1 MTGKLRTV
9 YTCQRC
15 GYRSSKWLG
24 RCPECEQWSSLVEER
39 TTARDQR
46 RPSRDEQLAAQPVAI
61 TEVSADEGE
70 RLATGLKELDH
81 VLGGGVLPG
90 MVVLVGGDP
99 GIGKSTLLL
108 QIAGYLS
115 AAGHS
120 VLYISGEESA
130 KQTRLRAD
138 RVNALSARLLI
149 LPETSLERILEHIDR
164 LRPQLVVVDSVQTLS
179 SEQLQSGAGSISQVR
194 DVTGRLV
201 EVAKMQGIAT
211 FLVGHV
217 TKDGALAG
225 PKVLEH
231 MVDCVLY
238 FEGDASHA
246 FRILRAAK
254 NRFGSVNEIGVFEM
268 DKDGLREVRNPSQL
282 FLSERPENTSGS
294 VVVCTLEG
302 TRPLLVEV
310 QALASPSPLAMP
322 RRVSTGFDVNR
333 VALLIA
339 ILEKRVGLHL
349 HGEDIYLN
357 VAGGM
362 RVTEPA
368 VDLGVAA
375 AIASS
380 FRDRPVDPRTV
391 IVGEVGLGGEI
402 RAIAHLEARLREA
415 EKLGFQRA
423 VVPEPKRLLGAVADK
438 LHLVPVPSVGAAFE
452 SLFDA
457 PS

>member
-1 MTGKLRTV
+1 VVTEKLRTI
-9 YTCQRC
+9 YLCQNC
-15 GYRSSKWLG
+15 GYQSSKWMG
-24 RCPECEQWSSLVEER
+24 RCPECEQWSSFVEER
-39 TTARDQR
+39 TSLKAHRHQRGGDQSSAK
-46 RPSRDEQLAAQPVAI
+46 PMAI

-70 RLATGLKELDH
+70 RLPTGIGELDR
-81 VLGGGVLPG
+81 VLGGGALPG
-90 MVVLVGGDP
+90 MVILVGGDP

-108 QIAGYLS
+108 QVAGYIS
-115 AAGHS
+115 RGGHP
-120 VLYISGEESA
+120 VLYVSGEESA

-138 RVNALSARLLI
+138 RINALSEHLLI
-149 LPETSLERILEHIDR
+149 LPDTSVERILEHIEQ
-164 LRPQLVVVDSVQTLS
+164 LRPRLVVVDSVQTLS

-194 DVTGRLV
+194 DVTARIV
-201 EVAKMQGIAT
+201 EMAKSCSITT

-238 FEGDASHA
+238 FEGEASHA
-246 FRILRAAK
+246 FRILRAVK

-268 DKDGLREVRNPSQL
+268 AKDGLREVCNPSQL
-282 FLSERPENTSGS
+282 FLSERSEGTSGS

-302 TRPLLVEV
+302 TRPLLIEV

-322 RRVSTGFDVNR
+322 RRVATGFDVNR

-339 ILEKRVGLHL
+339 ILEKRVELHL
-349 HGEDIYLN
+349 HGEDVYLN
-357 VAGGM
+357 VAGGI

-368 VDLGVAA
+368 VDLGVAT

-380 FRDRPVDPRTV
+380 FRDRPIDPRTV
-391 IVGEVGLGGEI
+391 IMGEVGLGGEV
-402 RAIAHLEARLREA
+402 RAIPHLESRLREA

-423 VVPEPKRLLGAVADK
+423 VIPEPKRPIGALAGKLQIIPVTCVAD
-438 LHLVPVPSVGAAFE
+438 AFE
-452 SLFDA
+452 SLF
-457 PS
+457 

>member
-1 MTGKLRTV
+1 MTGKGRTQFI
-9 YTCQRC
+9 CQSC
-15 GYRSSKWLG
+15 GYQSRKWLG
-24 RCPECEQWSSLVEER
+24 RCPECEQWSTFVEER
-39 TTARDQR
+39 LATRGQSRGGRGEASATQAIPITAVD
-46 RPSRDEQLAAQPVAI
+46 AN
-61 TEVSADEGE
+61 EGE
-70 RLATGLKELDH
+70 RLSTGIEELDR

-108 QIAGYLS
+108 QIAGYMS

-120 VLYISGEESA
+120 VLYVSGEESA

-138 RVNALSARLLI
+138 RVHALSERLLI
-149 LPETSLERILEHIDR
+149 LPDTSLERILEHIEQ
-164 LRPQLVVVDSVQTLS
+164 LRPQLIIVDSVQTLS
-179 SEQLQSGAGSISQVR
+179 SGQLQSGAGSISQVR
-194 DVTGRLV
+194 DVTGHLV
-201 EVAKMQGIAT
+201 EVAKAQGVAT

-238 FEGDASHA
+238 FEGDASHV
-246 FRILRAAK
+246 FRILRAVK

-268 DKDGLREVRNPSQL
+268 EKDGLREVRNPSQL
-282 FLSERPENTSGS
+282 FLSGRPENTSGS
-294 VVVCTLEG
+294 VVVCTIEG
-302 TRPLLVEV
+302 TRPLLIEV

-333 VALLIA
+333 VALLVA

-349 HGEDIYLN
+349 HGEDVYLN
-357 VAGGM
+357 VAGGI
-362 RVTEPA
+362 RVIEPA

-380 FRDRPVDPRTV
+380 FRDRPIPPRTV
-391 IVGEVGLGGEI
+391 IMGEVGLGGEV
-402 RAIAHLEARLREA
+402 RAIPYLEARLREA
-415 EKLGFQRA
+415 EKLGFEQA
-423 VVPEPKRLLGAVADK
+423 VIPEFGHPIGAFAGALKIVAVA
-438 LHLVPVPSVGAAFE
+438 SVATAFE
-452 SLFDA
+452 RIF
-457 PS
+457 

>member
-1 MTGKLRTV
+1 VTGKVRTI
-9 YTCQRC
+9 YICQSC
-15 GYRSSKWLG
+15 GYQSRKWLG
-24 RCPECEQWSSLVEER
+24 RCPECEQWSSFVEER
-39 TTARDQR
+39 TTARGQR
-46 RPSRDEQLAAQPVAI
+46 AQGRDDKLTLQPVAI

-70 RLATGLKELDH
+70 RLPTGLAELDH

-108 QIAGYLS
+108 QIAGHMS
-115 AAGHS
+115 HAGCS
-120 VLYISGEESA
+120 VLYVSGEESA

-138 RVNALSARLLI
+138 RVSALSDRLLI
-149 LPETSLERILEHIDR
+149 LPDTSLERILEHIEQ

-179 SEQLQSGAGSISQVR
+179 SEQLQAGAGSISQVR

-201 EVAKMQGIAT
+201 EIAKMHGIAT

-302 TRPLLVEV
+302 TRPLLIEV

-349 HGEDIYLN
+349 HGEDVYLN

-380 FRDRPVDPRTV
+380 FRDRPIDPRTV
-391 IVGEVGLGGEI
+391 IMGEVGLGGEV
-402 RAIAHLEARLREA
+402 RAIPHLEARLREA
-415 EKLGFQRA
+415 AKLGFQQA
-423 VVPEPKRLLGAVADK
+423 VVPEPSRPSNSLTGSLTVITVA
-438 LHLVPVPSVGAAFE
+438 SVEAAFE
-452 SLFDA
+452 SLF
-457 PS
+457 

>member
-1 MTGKLRTV
+1 VTGKVRTV
-9 YTCQRC
+9 YICQRC
-15 GYRSSKWLG
+15 GYQSSKWLG
-24 RCPECEQWSSLVEER
+24 RCPECEQWSSFIEER
-39 TTARDQR
+39 TTARGQR
-46 RPSRDEQLAAQPVAI
+46 QQGHGETLAAPPVAI

-70 RLATGLKELDH
+70 RLPTGLAELDH

-90 MVVLVGGDP
+90 MVVLLGGDP

-108 QIAGYLS
+108 QIAGHMS
-115 AAGHS
+115 RIGHS
-120 VLYISGEESA
+120 VLYVSGEESA

-138 RVNALSARLLI
+138 RIGALYDRLLI
-149 LPETSLERILEHIDR
+149 LPDTSLERILEHIEQ
-164 LRPQLVVVDSVQTLS
+164 LHPQLVVVDSVQALA

-201 EVAKMQGIAT
+201 ERAKTHGIAT

-238 FEGDASHA
+238 FEGDASHT

-268 DKDGLREVRNPSQL
+268 DRDGLREVRNPSQL

-302 TRPLLVEV
+302 TRPLLIEV

-333 VALLIA
+333 VAVLIA

-349 HGEDIYLN
+349 HGEDVYLN
-357 VAGGM
+357 VAGGI

-380 FRDRPVDPRTV
+380 FRDRPLDPRTV
-391 IVGEVGLGGEI
+391 IMGEVGLGGEI
-402 RAIAHLEARLREA
+402 RAIPHLEARLREA
-415 EKLGFQRA
+415 EKLGFEQA
-423 VVPEPKRLLGAVADK
+423 VIPEPKRPLGALAGTLRIIPVA
-438 LHLVPVPSVGAAFE
+438 SVAAAFE
-452 SLFDA
+452 SLF
-457 PS
+457 

>member
-1 MTGKLRTV
+1 VTGKARTI
-9 YTCQRC
+9 YICQSC
-15 GYRSSKWLG
+15 GYQSRKWLG
-24 RCPECEQWSSLVEER
+24 RCPECEQWSSFVEER
-39 TTARDQR
+39 TTARGQ
-46 RPSRDEQLAAQPVAI
+46 PPAGRDAQALLRPVAI

-70 RLATGLKELDH
+70 RLPTGLAELDH

-108 QIAGYLS
+108 QIAGHM
-115 AAGHS
+115 GHTGYS
-120 VLYISGEESA
+120 VLYVSGEESA

-138 RVNALSARLLI
+138 RVSALSDRLLI
-149 LPETSLERILEHIDR
+149 LPDTSLERILEHIEQ

-179 SEQLQSGAGSISQVR
+179 SEQLQAGAGSISQVR

-201 EVAKMQGIAT
+201 EIAKMRGIAT

-302 TRPLLVEV
+302 TRPLLIEV

-322 RRVSTGFDVNR
+322 RRVSTGFDANR

-349 HGEDIYLN
+349 HGEDVYLN

-380 FRDRPVDPRTV
+380 FRDRPLDPRTV
-391 IVGEVGLGGEI
+391 IMGEVGLGGEV
-402 RAIAHLEARLREA
+402 RAIPHLEARLREA
-415 EKLGFQRA
+415 AKLGFQQA
-423 VVPEPKRLLGAVADK
+423 VIPEANRSPGALAGTLTVIPVTSVA
-438 LHLVPVPSVGAAFE
+438 AAFE
-452 SLFDA
+452 SLF
-457 PS
+457 

>member
-1 MTGKLRTV
+1 
-9 YTCQRC
+9 
-15 GYRSSKWLG
+15 
-24 RCPECEQWSSLVEER
+24 
-39 TTARDQR
+39 
-46 RPSRDEQLAAQPVAI
+46 VAI
-61 TEVSADEGE
+61 TDINADEGE
-70 RLATGLKELDH
+70 RLPTGIEELDR

-108 QIAGYLS
+108 QVAGYIS
-115 AAGHS
+115 RGGHA
-120 VLYISGEESA
+120 VLYVSGEESA

-138 RVNALSARLLI
+138 RISALSEQLLI
-149 LPETSLERILEHIDR
+149 LPDTSVERLLEQVEQLQPR
-164 LRPQLVVVDSVQTLS
+164 LVVVDSVQTLS
-179 SEQLQSGAGSISQVR
+179 SEHLQSGAGSISQVR
-194 DVTGRLV
+194 DVTARLV
-201 EVAKMQGIAT
+201 EMAKTRGIAT

-238 FEGDASHA
+238 FEGEPSHA
-246 FRILRAAK
+246 FRIVRAAK

-268 DKDGLREVRNPSQL
+268 AKEGLREVRNPSQL
-282 FLSERPENTSGS
+282 FLSERPEGASGS

-302 TRPLLVEV
+302 TRPLLIEV

-322 RRVSTGFDVNR
+322 RRVATGFDVNR

-349 HGEDIYLN
+349 HGEDVYLN
-357 VAGGM
+357 VAGGI

-368 VDLGVAA
+368 VDLGVAT

-380 FRDRPVDPRTV
+380 FRDRPIDAGSV
-391 IVGEVGLGGEI
+391 IMGEVGLGGEV
-402 RAIAHLEARLREA
+402 RAIPHLEARLREA
-415 EKLGFQRA
+415 EKLGFQQA
-423 VVPEPKRLLGAVADK
+423 VIPEPNRAMGALAGRLQIIPVTSVAD
-438 LHLVPVPSVGAAFE
+438 AFE
-452 SLFDA
+452 RLF
-457 PS
+457 

>member
-1 MTGKLRTV
+1 VTGKVRTI
-9 YTCQRC
+9 YICQSC
-15 GYRSSKWLG
+15 GYQSRKWLG
-24 RCPECEQWSSLVEER
+24 RCPECEQWSSFVEER
-39 TTARDQR
+39 TTARGQPPVGLDVQASLR
-46 RPSRDEQLAAQPVAI
+46 PVAI

-70 RLATGLKELDH
+70 RLPTGLAELDH

-108 QIAGYLS
+108 QIAGHVS
-115 AAGHS
+115 HTGHS
-120 VLYISGEESA
+120 VLYVSGEESA

-138 RVNALSARLLI
+138 RVSALSDRLLI
-149 LPETSLERILEHIDR
+149 LPDTSVERILEHIEQ

-179 SEQLQSGAGSISQVR
+179 SEQLQTGAGSISQVR

-201 EVAKMQGIAT
+201 EIAKLHGIAA

-268 DKDGLREVRNPSQL
+268 DRDGLREVRNPSQL

-302 TRPLLVEV
+302 TRPLLIEV

-322 RRVSTGFDVNR
+322 RRVSTGFDANR
-333 VALLIA
+333 MALLIA

-349 HGEDIYLN
+349 HGEDVYLN

-380 FRDRPVDPRTV
+380 FRDRPLDPRTV
-391 IVGEVGLGGEI
+391 IMGEVGLGGEV
-402 RAIAHLEARLREA
+402 RAIPHLEARLREA
-415 EKLGFQRA
+415 AKLGFQQA
-423 VVPEPKRLLGAVADK
+423 VIPEPNRPPGAFMGTLTVIPVTSVA
-438 LHLVPVPSVGAAFE
+438 AAFE
-452 SLFDA
+452 RLF
-457 PS
+457 

>member
-1 MTGKLRTV
+1 VTGKSRTI
-9 YTCQRC
+9 YICQSC
-15 GYRSSKWLG
+15 GYQSSKWLG
-24 RCPECEQWSSLVEER
+24 RCPECEEWSSFVEER
-39 TTARDQR
+39 A
-46 RPSRDEQLAAQPVAI
+46 SRKGQPPHGRGDVSAAMPVAI
-61 TEVSADEGE
+61 TDVIADEAE
-70 RLATGLKELDH
+70 RLPTGIEELDR
-81 VLGGGVLPG
+81 VLGGGALPG

-108 QIAGYLS
+108 QAAGYMS
-115 AAGHS
+115 RAANS
-120 VLYISGEESA
+120 VLYVSGEESA

-138 RVNALSARLLI
+138 RVGALSDRLLI
-149 LPETSLERILEHIDR
+149 LPDTSVERILEHIEQ

-194 DVTGRLV
+194 DATARII
-201 EVAKMQGIAT
+201 EMAKTEGIAI

-238 FEGDASHA
+238 FEGEASHA
-246 FRILRAAK
+246 FRILRAVK

-268 DKDGLREVRNPSQL
+268 AKDGLREVRNPSRL
-282 FLSERPENTSGS
+282 FLSERSEDTSGS

-302 TRPLLVEV
+302 TRPLLIEV

-322 RRVSTGFDVNR
+322 RRVATGFDVNR

-339 ILEKRVGLHL
+339 ILEKRGGLHL
-349 HGEDIYLN
+349 HGEDVYLN
-357 VAGGM
+357 VAGGI

-380 FRDRPVDPRTV
+380 FRDRPIDPRTV
-391 IVGEVGLGGEI
+391 IMGEVGLGGEV
-402 RAIAHLEARLREA
+402 RAISQLESRLREA
-415 EKLGFQRA
+415 EKLGFRRA
-423 VVPEPKRLLGAVADK
+423 VIPEPKHALGTLAGELQIIPVVS
-438 LHLVPVPSVGAAFE
+438 LVNAFE
-452 SLFDA
+452 NLF
-457 PS
+457 

>member
-1 MTGKLRTV
+1 VTEKVRTI
-9 YTCQRC
+9 YLCQSC
-15 GYRSSKWLG
+15 GYQSSKWLG
-24 RCPECEQWSSLVEER
+24 RCPECEQWSSFVEEHTSLKAHR
-39 TTARDQR
+39 QR
-46 RPSRDEQLAAQPVAI
+46 GGGGRGSTKATAI

-70 RLATGLKELDH
+70 RVQTGIAELDR

-90 MVVLVGGDP
+90 MVILVGGDP

-108 QIAGYLS
+108 QVAGYIGR
-115 AAGHS
+115 AGHP
-120 VLYISGEESA
+120 VLYVSGEESA

-138 RVNALSARLLI
+138 RINALSGHLLI
-149 LPETSLERILEHIDR
+149 LPDTAVERIVEHVGQ
-164 LRPQLVVVDSVQTLS
+164 LRPKLVVVDSVQTLS

-194 DVTGRLV
+194 DVTARLV
-201 EVAKMQGIAT
+201 EMAKTLGIAT

-238 FEGDASHA
+238 FEGEASHA
-246 FRILRAAK
+246 FRILRAVK

-268 DKDGLREVRNPSQL
+268 AKDGLREVCNPSQL
-282 FLSERPENTSGS
+282 FLSERPEGTSGS
-294 VVVCTLEG
+294 VVVCTVEG
-302 TRPLLVEV
+302 TRPLLIEV
-310 QALASPSPLAMP
+310 QALASPSPFAVP

-349 HGEDIYLN
+349 HGEDVYLN
-357 VAGGM
+357 VAGGI

-368 VDLGVAA
+368 VDLGVAT

-380 FRDRPVDPRTV
+380 FRDRLIDPHTV
-391 IVGEVGLGGEI
+391 IMGEVGLGGEV
-402 RAIAHLEARLREA
+402 RAIPHLEARLREA
-415 EKLGFQRA
+415 EKLGFHQA
-423 VVPEPKRLLGAVADK
+423 IIPEPQHSLGVRVGK
-438 LHLVPVPSVGAAFE
+438 LHILPVTSVAAAFDN
-452 SLFDA
+452 LF
-457 PS
+457 

>member
-1 MTGKLRTV
+1 MTGKVRTIYV
-9 YTCQRC
+9 CQSC
-15 GYRSSKWLG
+15 GYQSRKWLG
-24 RCPECEQWSSLVEER
+24 RCPECEQWSSFVEER
-39 TTARDQR
+39 MTARAQ
-46 RPSRDEQLAAQPVAI
+46 PTAGRDPQASLRPVAI

-70 RLATGLKELDH
+70 RLPTGLVELDH

-108 QIAGYLS
+108 QIAGHMS
-115 AAGHS
+115 HTGHS
-120 VLYISGEESA
+120 VLYVSGEESA

-138 RVNALSARLLI
+138 RVSALSTRLLI
-149 LPETSLERILEHIDR
+149 LPDTSLERIVDHIEQ

-179 SEQLQSGAGSISQVR
+179 SEQLQAGAGSISQVR

-201 EVAKMQGIAT
+201 EISKTHGIAT

-268 DKDGLREVRNPSQL
+268 NKDGLREVHNPSQL
-282 FLSERPENTSGS
+282 FLSGRPENTSGS

-302 TRPLLVEV
+302 TRPLLIEV
-310 QALASPSPLAMP
+310 QALASPSPLALP
-322 RRVSTGFDVNR
+322 RRVATGFDANR

-349 HGEDIYLN
+349 HGEDVYLN
-357 VAGGM
+357 VAGGL

-380 FRDRPVDPRTV
+380 FRDRPLDPRTV
-391 IVGEVGLGGEI
+391 IIGEVGLGGEV
-402 RAIAHLEARLREA
+402 RAIPHLEARLREA
-415 EKLGFQRA
+415 AKLGFQQA
-423 VVPEPKRLLGAVADK
+423 VIPEPNRPLGTLAGT
-438 LHLVPVPSVGAAFE
+438 LNIVPVASVAGAFE
-452 SLFDA
+452 SLF
-457 PS
+457 

>member
-1 MTGKLRTV
+1 VTGKVRTV
-9 YTCQRC
+9 YICQSC
-15 GYRSSKWLG
+15 GYQSSKWLG
-24 RCPECEQWSSLVEER
+24 RCPECEQWSSFIEER
-39 TTARDQR
+39 TTARGQR
-46 RPSRDEQLAAQPVAI
+46 QQGQGETLAAPPVAI

-70 RLATGLKELDH
+70 RLPTGLAELDH

-90 MVVLVGGDP
+90 MVVLLGGDP

-108 QIAGYLS
+108 QIAGHMS
-115 AAGHS
+115 RIGHS
-120 VLYISGEESA
+120 VLYVSGEESA

-138 RVNALSARLLI
+138 RIGALYDRLLI
-149 LPETSLERILEHIDR
+149 LPDTSLERILEHIEQ
-164 LRPQLVVVDSVQTLS
+164 LHPQLVVVDSVQALA

-201 EVAKMQGIAT
+201 ERAKTHGIAT

-238 FEGDASHA
+238 FEGDASHT

-268 DKDGLREVRNPSQL
+268 DRDGLREVRNPSQL

-302 TRPLLVEV
+302 TRPLLIEV

-333 VALLIA
+333 VAVLIA

-349 HGEDIYLN
+349 HGEDVYLN
-357 VAGGM
+357 VAGGI

-380 FRDRPVDPRTV
+380 FRDRPLDPRTV
-391 IVGEVGLGGEI
+391 IMGEVGLGGEI
-402 RAIAHLEARLREA
+402 RAIPHLEARLREA
-415 EKLGFQRA
+415 EKLGFEQA
-423 VVPEPKRLLGAVADK
+423 VIPEPKRPLGALAGTLRIIPVA
-438 LHLVPVPSVGAAFE
+438 SVAAAFE
-452 SLFDA
+452 SLF
-457 PS
+457 

>member
-1 MTGKLRTV
+1 V
-9 YTCQRC
+9 
-15 GYRSSKWLG
+15 
-24 RCPECEQWSSLVEER
+24 CEQWSSFVEER
-39 TTARDQR
+39 TSMNAHRHQGGDSKSTAR
-46 RPSRDEQLAAQPVAI
+46 PVAI

-70 RLATGLKELDH
+70 RLPSGIEELDR

-90 MVVLVGGDP
+90 MIILVGGDP

-108 QIAGYLS
+108 QVAGYIS
-115 AAGHS
+115 RGGHA
-120 VLYISGEESA
+120 VLYVSGEESA

-138 RVNALSARLLI
+138 RISALSEHLLI
-149 LPETSLERILEHIDR
+149 LPDTSVERILEQIEQ
-164 LRPQLVVVDSVQTLS
+164 LRPRLVVIDSIQTLS
-179 SEQLQSGAGSISQVR
+179 SEHLQSGAGSISQVR
-194 DVTGRLV
+194 DVTARLV
-201 EVAKMQGIAT
+201 EMAKTRGIAI

-238 FEGDASHA
+238 FEGEPSHA
-246 FRILRAAK
+246 FRILRAVK

-268 DKDGLREVRNPSQL
+268 AKDGLREVRNPSQL
-282 FLSERPENTSGS
+282 FLSERPEGASGS

-302 TRPLLVEV
+302 TRPLLIEV

-322 RRVSTGFDVNR
+322 RRVATGFDVNR

-349 HGEDIYLN
+349 HGEDVYLN
-357 VAGGM
+357 VAGGI

-368 VDLGVAA
+368 VDLGVAT

-380 FRDRPVDPRTV
+380 FRDCPIDAGTV
-391 IVGEVGLGGEI
+391 IMGEVGLGGEV
-402 RAIAHLEARLREA
+402 RAIPHLEARLREA
-415 EKLGFQRA
+415 EKLGFQQA
-423 VVPEPKRLLGAVADK
+423 VIPEPNRPMGALAGQLQIIPVTSVAR
-438 LHLVPVPSVGAAFE
+438 AFE
-452 SLFDA
+452 SLF
-457 PS
+457 